1 MSGLGHVRAGG
12 QTCPGNASRIRPR
25 SRICLANSRKADR
38 SDMSGLGGGADM
50 FGELM
55 KRRRGRICLAWGTD
69 ISGQSLW
76 NLARRPDMSALT
88 GVFGGG

>member
-1 MSGLGHVRAGG
+1 
-12 QTCPGNASRIRPR
+12 
-25 SRICLANSRKADR
+25 
-38 SDMSGLGGGADM
+38 MSGLGGGAADM